1 MGKLKSIY
9 SALLNRGDK
18 IMKKKEIVKLIED
31 YSNKIEKVSITNA
44 LWYLSRQNYIKRIF
58 LDYYYINSIE
68 ERELKF
74 CKYMDKE
81 LLFLVLDKLEVK
93 WYLGL
98 TSAMYHGGEIWQ
110 TPNMLIV
117 INNRFSGMRI
127 IAGLRVKF
135 IKIKKNLI
143 FGLVKEKTDKKIKYY
158 YSDKEKTDL
167 DNIYLSR
174 TGKIATNK
182 KTMIY
187 IQKYPKWLQK
197 LMWNNIFIKLK
208 E

>member
-9 SALLNRGDK
+9 SALLNRGEK

-31 YSNKIEKVSITNA
+31 YDNKIGKVSITNA

-197 LMWNNIFIKLK
+197 LM
-208 E
+208 

>member
-9 SALLNRGDK
+9 SALLNRGEK

-31 YSNKIEKVSITNA
+31 YDNNIGKVSITNA

-197 LMWNNIFIKLK
+197 LM
-208 E
+208 